1 MRTRTRSRRRPT
13 PTAPPTHPVVLVT
26 GASSGIGRATAELYA
41 GRGARLVLCSR
52 SADALERVRARCADL
67 GAEVEVVVTDV
78 ADAAQVQSAVDR
90 AVARFG
96 RLDVCV
102 SAAAVMSYGQHA
114 DTPAEVFDRV
124 VTVNLLGA
132 ANVARSALG
141 VFRAQEQ
148 GTLVVVGSLLG
159 RAAVPLAG
167 SYVASKFGLRGL
179 TRTLRQESRDHPG
192 VHVTS
197 VAPGAVRTPI
207 YAQAATVIGR
217 TGSPPP
223 PVTTPERVAVQVL
236 RAVEHGSRERDADA
250 LGGLL
255 NKGMSVAFTVLPGLY
270 DVLVGPMMRTL
281 GVSRKHRPNT
291 EGNVFVPV
299 AELER

>member
-1 MRTRTRSRRRPT
+1 MPTRTRPRRHP
-13 PTAPPTHPVVLVT
+13 PAAPHPVVLVT

-41 GRGARLVLCSR
+41 ARGARLVLCSR
-52 SADALERVRARCADL
+52 SADALERVRARCVDL

-78 ADAAQVQSAVDR
+78 ADGAQVQAAVDR

-102 SAAAVMSYGQHA
+102 SSAAVMSYGPHA

-179 TRTLRQESRDHPG
+179 TRTLRQENRDRPG
-192 VHVTS
+192 VHVAS

-217 TGSPPP
+217 TGAPPP
-223 PVTTPERVAVQVL
+223 PVTTPERVATQVL
-236 RAVEHGSRERDADA
+236 RAVERGSRERDADA
-250 LGGLL
+250 LGGVL

-270 DVLVGPMMRTL
+270 DVLVGPLMRTL
-281 GVSRKHRPNT
+281 GVSRRRRPNT
-291 EGNVFVPV
+291 DGNLFTPV